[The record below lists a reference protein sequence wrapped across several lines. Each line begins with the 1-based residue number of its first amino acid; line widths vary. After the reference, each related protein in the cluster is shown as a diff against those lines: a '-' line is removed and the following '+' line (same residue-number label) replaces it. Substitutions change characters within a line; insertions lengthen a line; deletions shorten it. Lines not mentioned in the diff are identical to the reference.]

1 MFFNLE
7 FEIFC
12 FRRNTLEYCGILNS
26 VFNFIRC
33 ALAQTVFDHADD
45 HVIEAGV
52 VSSGQG
58 LYLGGERLRDVE
70 RLVDGLHL
78 LFVGFGRNGI
88 ESLPYNSIL
97 CNNIFQYKPDISGVN
112 KKEI

>member
-1 MFFNLE
+1 MKSSVFA
-7 FEIFC
+7 EILL
-12 FRRNTLEYCGILNS
+12 NTAEYSILF
-26 VFNFIRC
+26 FNFIRC

-52 VSSGQG
+52 VSFGQG

-78 LFVGFGRNGI
+78 LFCRLRPKRHRI
-88 ESLPYNSIL
+88 TPL
-97 CNNIFQYKPDISGVN
+97 
-112 KKEI
+112 